1 MDKLSMVDR
10 QEFNRLFWH
19 SRRGMLE
26 LDLILLPF
34 LKQCYEDLSSE
45 DQATYKTLLAAED
58 QDLFQWFL
66 GRGKPDDQQL
76 ALMVDMIMQHAQTP
90 QN

>member
-1 MDKLSMVDR
+1 MVDR
-10 QEFNRLFWH
+10 QEFNRLYWH

-34 LKQCYEDLSSE
+34 LEQCYEDLSNE
-45 DQATYKTLLAAED
+45 DQAIYKTLLAAED

-66 GRGKPDDQQL
+66 GRGKPDDPQL
-76 ALMVDMIMQHAQTP
+76 VPMVDMIIQHAQTP
-90 QN
+90 QD

>member
-1 MDKLSMVDR
+1 MVDR
-10 QEFNRLFWH
+10 QEFNRLYWH

-34 LKQCYEDLSSE
+34 LEQCYEDLSNE
-45 DQATYKTLLAAED
+45 DQAIYKTLLAAED

-66 GRGKPDDQQL
+66 GRGKPDDPQL
-76 ALMVDMIMQHAQTP
+76 APMVDMIIQHAQTP
-90 QN
+90 QD